1 MRAARLW
8 GTWGLPSPGLG
19 PVSPARQVAPHP
31 RPPGQPR
38 KHLLF
43 DLQSGASAGA
53 GWGGG
58 CCPSA
63 CKGACP
69 CVSWCWPEPWGGL
82 QEGREASP
90 GGPRG
95 NRAHCLQGV
104 RPPGRAL
111 RGSGGVLLCLWCL
124 LCVSR
129 VPCSLHMMS
138 TPWSEAASWEGGGP
152 PPRRWA
158 SRLQAPATLP
168 RLQLAAVLAWGR
180 GAHHVTSQSPG
191 SPCGRD
197 ELPHPPD
204 PGPCTLVVA
213 CLCPGPLCSPPASG
227 LRALSVAG
235 VGGLSQLPVEVAA
248 CFPGD

>member
-1 MRAARLW
+1 MLRGSGAPGVFPAQGWDPCLLLGKWLLTPGHRGSPGSTCSLIFSPGPRPERVGEEAAAHLLAKALVPASP
-8 GTWGLPSPGLG
+8 GAGPSPG
-19 PVSPARQVAPHP
+19 
-31 RPPGQPR
+31 
-38 KHLLF
+38 
-43 DLQSGASAGA
+43 
-53 GWGGG
+53 
-58 CCPSA
+58 
-63 CKGACP
+63 
-69 CVSWCWPEPWGGL
+69 GGL